1 MESQNFEY
9 IRAEFEELADYG
21 ALAELYAYPDPASC
35 LVKLRTIVEE
45 VVKAMYLDDG
55 LSRPYQWGLNEL
67 LNDHAFAGN
76 VSAVILDKM
85 HLVRKQGNRAAHGNP
100 IQARDALDAL
110 EATFDVVRWFYI
122 IYLDGSR
129 EDVSAYQP
137 PPQTRGLV
145 SETESRRERDR
156 LMRHM
161 AAKEQELEDALASL
175 EKVRKSQEIVTK
187 DKERLEAQLA
197 RGQQLAKEWNFDEAQ
212 TRKHLIDLQLREAG
226 WDVHDSDQVGLEVLV
241 KEQPT
246 DSGDGFVDYVL
257 WGDNGA
263 PLAIIEAKRFSI
275 NPSNGRKQA
284 QLYADWL
291 EKKYER
297 RPIIYCSNGAKTEI
311 WNDGQGEPARQ
322 IMGFYSK
329 DSLVYLHFQAREK
342 QHLEHIELDGQI
354 AGRLYQVEAQ
364 KRILERLQNKHRS
377 ALLVLATGTGKTR
390 TAISLSKALID
401 ARWAKRILFLCD
413 RRELRKQ
420 AFNAFKEHLPTTPGV
435 IVKADTATDR
445 DKRLYF
451 ATYPAMSK
459 YYQSFDIGF
468 FDVIIADESH
478 RSVYN
483 VYKTIFDYFDAIR
496 IGLTATPV
504 QFINRNT
511 YRLFGCENKNPT
523 AHYSYED
530 AISSTPPSLVPF
542 RVVSHTTKF
551 LRDGIKYS
559 QMTEVQ
565 RQQLEDGEELP
576 ELVEFEARE
585 VDTRVFNKDTNRR
598 VLRNLMEHGI
608 RDATGQQVG
617 KTIIFARNHVHAVLL
632 EELFNELYP
641 QYGGAFCQ
649 VIDYHNARAEQLIE
663 DFKGTGTNKNLM
675 IAISVDMLD
684 TGIDVPELVNLVF
697 AKPVRSNVKFWQMI
711 GRGTRLC
718 EDLFGPGKDKT
729 EFLIFDH
736 WKNFEFFEQN
746 YEEVEPPQR
755 KSLMERLFGARVQ
768 LASVSKSQY
777 ERAFV
782 KATELILA
790 DLRSLPEESVEV
802 RPHTMAIK
810 QFTED
815 ETALDA
821 LDERMQHILEGD
833 LAALMQWRPVDG
845 QADAYLFDLL
855 IARLQVE
862 VLRRSSKVEDY
873 KNQLEEVLGELPG
886 NLSQVKAKQ
895 SVIDG
900 LLNLD
905 FWTQDDCVE
914 IVLGL
919 EEARTKLR
927 GLMKY
932 RQRKKAAQVGAMI
945 LDIDEDSEAEER
957 QDVEV
962 RINGLELTAYRR
974 RVYDVLAPLFETSAA
989 LRKIRQGQAISEQ
1002 ELDEL
1007 QAMVLEQDPSLD
1019 LGVLRAFY
1027 PEFANNLGQVL
1038 QSIVGLDAKVVNE
1051 VFAEFVHSHPGLQA
1065 RQVKFLEML
1074 KNHIGKYGSLQ
1085 LDQLYEAPFTRL
1097 APEGIEGVF
1106 DDDTIDELRDLLDII
1121 SISVH

>member
-1 MESQNFEY
+1 MESRNFEY
-9 IRAEFEELADYG
+9 IRAEFEALADYG
-21 ALAELYAYPDPASC
+21 ALAELYAYPDPSGC
-35 LVKLRTIVEE
+35 LVKLRTMLEE

-55 LSRPYQWGLNEL
+55 LNRPYQWGLNDL

-76 VSAVILDKM
+76 VSAVVLDKM
-85 HLVRKQGNRAAHGNP
+85 HLVRKLGNRAAHGSE
-100 IQARDALDAL
+100 IRVRDALDAL
-110 EATFDVVRWFYI
+110 EATFDVMRWFYI
-122 IYLDGSR
+122 IYLDGNR
-129 EDVSAYQP
+129 EAVAAYQAP
-137 PPQTRGLV
+137 PRTRGLV
-145 SETESRRERDR
+145 SETESKRERDR
-156 LMRHM
+156 LMRSM
-161 AAKEQELEDALASL
+161 AAKEQELEDALAAL
-175 EKVRKSQEIVTK
+175 EKIRKSKELVTK

-197 RGQQLAKEWNFDEAQ
+197 RGQQLAQEWNFDEAQ

-226 WDVHDSDQVGLEVLV
+226 WDVGDADRVGMEVPV

-246 DSGDGFVDYVL
+246 DSGDGYADYVL
-257 WGDNGA
+257 WGDDGA
-263 PLAIIEAKRFSI
+263 PLAIVEAKRFSI
-275 NPSNGRKQA
+275 DPSNGRKQA
-284 QLYADWL
+284 QLYADWF

-297 RPIIYCSNGAKTEI
+297 RPIIYCSNGAKTEV
-311 WNDGQGEPARQ
+311 WNDGQGEPPRQ
-322 IMGFYSK
+322 VMGFHSK
-329 DSLVYLHFQAREK
+329 DSLVYMHFQAREK
-342 QHLEHIELDGQI
+342 LHLEHVELDASI
-354 AGRLYQVEAQ
+354 AGRLYQIEAQ
-364 KRILERLQNKHRS
+364 KRILEQLENKHRS

-435 IVKADTATDR
+435 IVKADTAADR

-451 ATYPAMSK
+451 ATYPAMMK
-459 YYQSFDIGF
+459 YYNSFDIGF

-483 VYKTIFDYFDAIR
+483 IYKTLFDYFDAIR
-496 IGLTATPV
+496 VGLTATPV
-504 QFINRNT
+504 KFINRNT
-511 YRLFGCENKNPT
+511 YRLFGCENENPT

-530 AISSTPPSLVPF
+530 AISSTPPFLVPF

-559 QMTEVQ
+559 QMTDEQ
-565 RQQLEDGEELP
+565 RQQLEDGDELP

-585 VDTRVFNKDTNRR
+585 VDTKVFNKDTNRR
-598 VLRNLMEHGI
+598 VLRNLMENGI

-617 KTIIFARNHVHAVLL
+617 KTIIFARNHDHAVLL

-649 VIDYHNARAEQLIE
+649 VIDYHNSRAEQLIE
-663 DFKGTGTNKNLM
+663 DFKGTGTNDDLT

-684 TGIDVPELVNLVF
+684 TGIDVPEIVNLVF
-697 AKPVRSNVKFWQMI
+697 AKPVRSHVKFWQMI

-729 EFLIFDH
+729 EFMIFDH

-746 YEEVEPPQR
+746 YEEVEPPRR
-755 KSLMERLFGARVQ
+755 KSLMERLFGVRIQ
-768 LASVSKSQY
+768 LASVAKNEH
-777 ERAFV
+777 ERVFV
-782 KATELILA
+782 KATELIRA
-790 DLRSLPEESVEV
+790 DLCSLPEESVEV
-802 RPHTMAIK
+802 RPHAMTIK

-815 ETALDA
+815 EAMLEA
-821 LDERMQHILEGD
+821 LDERMQQILEGD
-833 LAALMQWRPVDG
+833 IAGLMQWRPVDG

-862 VLRRSSKVEDY
+862 VLRRSSKAEDY
-873 KNQLEEVLGELPG
+873 KTQLEEVLDELPA

-900 LLNLD
+900 LLDRD
-905 FWTQDDCVE
+905 FWMQDERVE

-919 EEARTKLR
+919 EEARTALR

-932 RQRKKAAQVGAMI
+932 RKRKKAAKMSAMI
-945 LDIDEDSEAEER
+945 LDIEEDGEAEER
-957 QDVEV
+957 RDVEV
-962 RINGLELTAYRR
+962 PIKGLELTAYRS
-974 RVYDVLAPLFETSAA
+974 RVCEALEPLFETSVA
-989 LRKIRQGQAISEQ
+989 LRKIRQGKAISEQ

-1019 LGVLRAFY
+1019 LGVLRVFY
-1027 PEFANNLGQVL
+1027 PEFADNLGQVL
-1038 QSIVGLDAKVVNE
+1038 QSIVGLDAKVVDE
-1051 VFAEFVHSHPGLQA
+1051 VFAEFVQSHPGLQA

-1074 KNHIGKYGSLQ
+1074 KNHIGKYGSIQ
-1085 LDQLYEAPFTRL
+1085 LEQLYEAPFTRL

-1106 DDDTIDELRDLLDII
+1106 DDDTIDELRDLLDIV
-1121 SISVH
+1121 SISAH